1 MRLRERLRKAEE
13 QAAALPAPAK
23 ENPEMAAFLESLTD
37 DELLAFYELAQRG
50 KNGDSE
56 EQARLNGAW
65 RQGPETLRAY
75 LAEMAAEERARQR
88 ALFAGSAPPAV
99 PPREPPQE
107 SQTAHCPDALQAP

>member
-23 ENPEMAAFLESLTD
+23 ENPEIAAFLQSLTD
-37 DELLAFYELAQRG
+37 DELLAFYELAQ
-50 KNGDSE
+50 NGDSE

-75 LAEMAAEERARQR
+75 LAEKAAEERARQR

-99 PPREPPQE
+99 PPETPQE
-107 SQTAHCPDALQAP
+107 

>member
-1 MRLRERLRKAEE
+1 MRLRERLQKAEE

-56 EQARLNGAW
+56 EQARLAGAW

-75 LAEMAAEERARQR
+75 LAVEVSAAR
-88 ALFAGSAPPAV
+88 ALLEQIRAAIEIEDLAERVAALEDRTATKGAP
-99 PPREPPQE
+99 Q
-107 SQTAHCPDALQAP
+107 

>member
-23 ENPEMAAFLESLTD
+23 ENPETTAFLESLTD
-37 DELLAFYELAQRG
+37 GELDAFCELARRAES
-50 KNGDSE
+50 GDSE
-56 EQARLNGAW
+56 EQARLHGAW

-75 LAEMAAEERARQR
+75 LAEKAAEERARQR

-107 SQTAHCPDALQAP
+107 

>member
-23 ENPEMAAFLESLTD
+23 ENPEMAAFLQSLTD
-37 DELLAFYELAQRG
+37 DELLAFYELAQ
-50 KNGDSE
+50 NGDSE
-56 EQARLNGAW
+56 EQARLAGAW

-75 LAEMAAEERARQR
+75 LAEKAAEERARQR

-99 PPREPPQE
+99 PPREPPQ
-107 SQTAHCPDALQAP
+107 D